1 MVYPYIFKTSIHV
14 YLIYFCVVAF
24 RRKLKAD
31 LSAAFPLLSADELSE
46 LVPNKEEL
54 NVVKIYAHK
63 GDAVTVYVLHKNPVF
78 FEVDKKLFPTGN

>member
-1 MVYPYIFKTSIHV
+1 MYF
-14 YLIYFCVVAF
+14 IYFCVVAF

-54 NVVKIYAHK
+54 SVLKSYAHK